1 MIKESVRLSL
11 ELVIDTLVSLGLK
24 RIDAE
29 VYIFLAKKGPHRG
42 KAIANALKIT
52 KQQLYPSLKN
62 LQNRGIV
69 KSTLKRP
76 ALFSAVPIEKVLSTF
91 LKTRTEENQ
100 RMIQNK
106 EQLLSS
112 WKATIKKETAKS

>member
-29 VYIFLAKKGPHRG
+29 IYIFLAKKGPHRG
-42 KAIANALKIT
+42 KDIANALKIT

-62 LQNRGIV
+62 LQNKGIV

-91 LKTRTEENQ
+91 LKTRTEKNQ

-112 WKATIKKETAKS
+112 WQSIVDRRQHK